1 MTTPSVRP
9 PTAGPAARTTG
20 PRAVAYE
27 LVLHRL
33 VRRELR
39 LLADLA
45 TWAPAGE
52 PARTTT
58 LTRHADL
65 LGRVLR
71 GHTTTERELLW
82 PALLRALPV
91 DAAPAAREAVAGWT
105 ARCAVVDR
113 ALRALSTA
121 GRQWGVTRSPR
132 ARDAFALACLDLAA
146 AVEALTAAEERKLL
160 PLVADRLPATGWT
173 AIRRAA
179 RPALS
184 GRERLLLLG
193 LALEDAAPAER
204 ARLLA
209 GVGGG
214 WRLVWRLVGRRR
226 HRAAVVRLRG
236 APPPV

>member
-1 MTTPSVRP
+1 MTTPSVR
-9 PTAGPAARTTG
+9 TSTTGPAARTAG
-20 PRAVAYE
+20 PRAVAYQ

-71 GHTTTERELLW
+71 GHTTTERQLLW
-82 PALLRALPV
+82 PALLRALPA
-91 DAAPAAREAVAGWT
+91 DAAAAAREAVAGWT
-105 ARCAVVDR
+105 ARCAVVDQ

-121 GRQWGVTRSPR
+121 GRQWVVARSPR
-132 ARDAFALACLDLAA
+132 ARDGFALACLDLAA
-146 AVEALTAAEERKLL
+146 AVEALTAAEERELL
-160 PLVADRLPATGWT
+160 PLVADRLPATAWT
-173 AIRRAA
+173 AVRRAA
-179 RPALS
+179 RSALS

-209 GVGGG
+209 GVGRR

-226 HRAAVVRLRG
+226 HRVAVVRLRG
-236 APPPV
+236 APPPA